1 MTHFIVE
8 LSWLVY
14 KATEKWK
21 ICQLLFHKPQNY
33 VLKCPQPENIQFAV
47 KEEWRNQGIFTFKRQ
62 ELKTFAFFSLAD
74 QPINCDNNRCSSSH
88 QQIPDATCCFCSG
101 EIKTRGSLCFCFS
114 DRAVLQAAA
123 CSPTCHTWCHQC
135 VGASPSQPYLLQHI
149 LRRQCVG
156 SFGSSR
162 ISLATAE
169 LLYFIFLNAE
179 SGVNLHARRA
189 RASITRQ

>member
-123 CSPTCHTWCHQC
+123 CSQHATHDVTSVSVPAPHSLISCSTSCAVSALGLLDRVEFH
-135 VGASPSQPYLLQHI
+135 SQP
-149 LRRQCVG
+149 R
-156 SFGSSR
+156 S
-162 ISLATAE
+162 
-169 LLYFIFLNAE
+169 YFILFF
-179 SGVNLHARRA
+179 
-189 RASITRQ
+189 